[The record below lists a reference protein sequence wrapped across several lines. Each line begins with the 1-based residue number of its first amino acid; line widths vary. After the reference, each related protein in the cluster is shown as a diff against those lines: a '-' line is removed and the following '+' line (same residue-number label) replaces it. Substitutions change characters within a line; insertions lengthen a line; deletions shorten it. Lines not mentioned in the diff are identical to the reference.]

1 MIETWETIWF
11 WTLIIVLTV
20 FGVLTIV
27 VGIGGYF
34 DVKTLLRSMN
44 ERHQDTDDLS

>member
-1 MIETWETIWF
+1 MIAIWEMIWF

-20 FGVLTIV
+20 FGILTIV

-34 DVKTLLRSMN
+34 DVKKLLRSMN
-44 ERHQDTDDLS
+44 ERHQDKDDLS